1 MEKVLALSVS
11 YFTTEEDEEE
21 EEYYY
26 YLSSWIQDC

>member
-26 YLSSWIQDC
+26 HLSSWIQDC

>member
-21 EEYYY
+21 EDYYY

>member
-11 YFTTEEDEEE
+11 NFTTEEDEEE

-26 YLSSWIQDC
+26 YLSS